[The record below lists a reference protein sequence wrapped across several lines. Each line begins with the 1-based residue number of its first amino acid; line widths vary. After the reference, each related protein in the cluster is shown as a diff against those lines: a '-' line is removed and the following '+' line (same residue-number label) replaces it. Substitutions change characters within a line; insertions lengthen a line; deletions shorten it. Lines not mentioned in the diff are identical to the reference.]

1 MRNAVLGGTAV
12 AAVVLVGIAYLRT
25 PPTEIRFA
33 PASNPPI
40 DFARLEQELPLSR
53 RELNALSPRRMRD
66 FSQEQVD
73 QIYARLTAGPV
84 PDGSY
89 DGDLFVPRGADG
101 GTRLGELV
109 GGRLGSRLG
118 TLAVREIEFVA
129 RLLWKGKVFA
139 RRERLARTRIDD
151 LRLLAPLLGG
161 KASGAEPGRGGDAR
175 LRFPAR
181 VYCGQS
187 LLDGRRESLILDPAF
202 ADDLPGYQESPDA
215 LAGRHGLR
223 IREEIRMVRPGFYLG
238 RAYMDRIFVVN
249 FTLFSTDFTPAAR
262 AAFDA
267 GRIEQDCSTGTQH
280 VAR

>member
-1 MRNAVLGGTAV
+1 MRNAVLGVTAV
-12 AAVVLVGIAYLRT
+12 AAVILVGIAYVRT
-25 PPTEIRFA
+25 PPSEIRFA

-53 RELNALSPRRMRD
+53 RELNALSPRRMRG
-66 FSQEQVD
+66 FSQEQID

-89 DGDLFVPRGADG
+89 DGDLFFPRGSDG

-109 GGRLGSRLG
+109 GGHLGSRLG
-118 TLAVREIEFVA
+118 TLAVREIEFFA
-129 RLLWKGKVFA
+129 RTLWKGKVFV
-139 RRERLARTRIDD
+139 RQERLARTPID
-151 LRLLAPLLGG
+151 LSLLGPLMG
-161 KASGAEPGRGGDAR
+161 GNASGAEPAAAGGAR
-175 LRFPAR
+175 LLFPAR

-202 ADDLPGYQESPDA
+202 ADELPGYRERPDA
-215 LAGRHGLR
+215 FAGRNGLR

-238 RAYMDRIFVVN
+238 RAYMDRIFVLN
-249 FTLFSTDFTPAAR
+249 FTLFSPEATAAGR
-262 AAFDA
+262 AAFEA
-267 GRIEQDCSTGTQH
+267 GRVEQDCSIGTQH